1 MRVAY
6 NKLVRDQI
14 PDIIAA
20 AGSRPSTRVLDHA
33 SYQGALRSKL
43 LEEAQEAEVA
53 PDEQLASE
61 LADVLEVLRAL
72 ATAHGMTWEDIEL
85 QARRKRAERGGFDR
99 RIFLEHVDQ
108 VLEADAGVAAFTCM
122 CWRAKRLLE
131 TPIAASLS
139 PVAAV
144 SVVWWVSC
152 GFAGVPCPAAMLLT
166 CSRTVTGGPT
176 TRSAEPG

>member
-1 MRVAY
+1 MATRCHLAVNGHGGTVSAMRVAY

-72 ATAHGMTWEDIEL
+72 ATAHGMRWEDIEL
-85 QARRKRAERGGFDR
+85 QARHKRAERGGFDR

-108 VLEADAGVAAFTCM
+108 VS
-122 CWRAKRLLE
+122 R
-131 TPIAASLS
+131 PI
-139 PVAAV
+139 
-144 SVVWWVSC
+144 
-152 GFAGVPCPAAMLLT
+152 
-166 CSRTVTGGPT
+166 
-176 TRSAEPG
+176 PG

>member
-20 AGSRPSTRVLDHA
+20 AGSQPSTRVLDHA

-43 LEEAQEAEVA
+43 VEEAREAEVA
-53 PDEQLASE
+53 ADEQLASE

-72 ATAHGMTWEDIEL
+72 ATAHGMTWEDIEF

-99 RIFLEHVDQ
+99 RIFLEHVD
-108 VLEADAGVAAFTCM
+108 
-122 CWRAKRLLE
+122 
-131 TPIAASLS
+131 
-139 PVAAV
+139 
-144 SVVWWVSC
+144 
-152 GFAGVPCPAAMLLT
+152 
-166 CSRTVTGGPT
+166 
-176 TRSAEPG
+176 

>member
-20 AGSRPSTRVLDHA
+20 AGSQPSTRVLDHA

-61 LADVLEVLRAL
+61 LADVLEVVQAL
-72 ATAHGMTWEDIEL
+72 ANAHGLAWEQLREL
-85 QARRKRAERGGFDR
+85 AADKRARRGGFDR
-99 RIFLEHVDQ
+99 RI
-108 VLEADAGVAAFTCM
+108 
-122 CWRAKRLLE
+122 LLE
-131 TPIAASLS
+131 Y
-139 PVAAV
+139 VEQV
-144 SVVWWVSC
+144 
-152 GFAGVPCPAAMLLT
+152 G
-166 CSRTVTGGPT
+166 
-176 TRSAEPG
+176 

>member
-43 LEEAQEAEVA
+43 VEEAQEAELA

-72 ATAHGMTWEDIEL
+72 AMAHGMTWERHRTPGQTQAGRTRRLRSPDL
-85 QARRKRAERGGFDR
+85 SRARRPG
-99 RIFLEHVDQ
+99 
-108 VLEADAGVAAFTCM
+108 LEADAGVAAF
-122 CWRAKRLLE
+122 LV
-131 TPIAASLS
+131 PGG
-139 PVAAV
+139 
-144 SVVWWVSC
+144 C
-152 GFAGVPCPAAMLLT
+152 G
-166 CSRTVTGGPT
+166 
-176 TRSAEPG
+176 

>member
-43 LEEAQEAEVA
+43 LEEAQEAEEA

-108 VLEADAGVAAFTCM
+108 V
-122 CWRAKRLLE
+122 
-131 TPIAASLS
+131 
-139 PVAAV
+139 
-144 SVVWWVSC
+144 
-152 GFAGVPCPAAMLLT
+152 
-166 CSRTVTGGPT
+166 SRPM
-176 TRSAEPG
+176 PG

>member
-53 PDEQLASE
+53 ADEQLASE

-72 ATAHGMTWEDIEL
+72 ATAHGMTWKTSNS
-85 QARRKRAERGGFDR
+85 RP
-99 RIFLEHVDQ
+99 
-108 VLEADAGVAAFTCM
+108 DASG
-122 CWRAKRLLE
+122 
-131 TPIAASLS
+131 PN
-139 PVAAV
+139 AAV
-144 SVVWWVSC
+144 RS
-152 GFAGVPCPAAMLLT
+152 PDL
-166 CSRTVTGGPT
+166 SRA
-176 TRSAEPG
+176 RQPGSRPMPE